1 MVCAKSL
8 MEHALGAQ
16 WECDNHTFGVDC
28 SLTCGNC
35 ANGELCNHVDGSC
48 PYGCDSGWFGRM
60 CNEECPFGLYGT
72 NCLQNCSDNCGAP
85 GFCDRATGS
94 CNNECQN
101 GWKGNNCISAN
112 GNEGLSAFSN
122 VYANVNGNGMRDLSA
137 TVEQSDFHTGTQ
149 DEMSEREDP
158 REESSIFS
166 TEDILKDNHS
176 HIKLISEIKMH
187 ELHTSICANGSGFKE
202 EFALLPVGEHHA
214 CCVGKEQEN
223 MSKNRYKTIF
233 PYDHSRVILKTP
245 IDCSNYINANF
256 IKDSDEKIAYIA
268 TQGPKNSTMN
278 DFWKMVWQE
287 NVTQIVMLTN
297 LMENGKIKCNQY
309 WPESTYDEFYSD
321 IKIRKYEERHFAFY
335 LIRKFTM
342 SHSEE
347 SRIVTQYHYTKWP
360 DHSTPDPLSLVV
372 FHSHV
377 LRTRTEES
385 EAPMLVH
392 CSAGIGRTG
401 TYIAFDAL
409 CKEGK
414 SKGTINVAG
423 YIKVMR
429 SCRMNMVQTY
439 EQYNAI
445 YLALTE
451 EFKAP
456 VHTKSIIAFGESMKH
471 FFGEDSSDHVIFQKE
486 FKSLSDIKSAYNE
499 GDFRDAP
506 LHTVNT
512 EEEEL
517 LRLDRYN
524 LYLTSTV
531 YNRGYYINAIYV
543 SSFLEENAFI
553 VTQYPSEDGAVDFLR
568 MLIDNE
574 SDTVICM
581 DPLAEIESSTS
592 WLPEPLLIKLVGPY
606 SLQHDGGSEID
617 VKVTSAKIL
626 DGREPTHS
634 MKIVQPTGSLKSIQD
649 TASLRSLVSY
659 VMHLSTENPI
669 TIVSK

>member
-1 MVCAKSL
+1 MTIAAPVITILIVGIMYKSL
-8 MEHALGAQ
+8 QTLRKKARVNLTALQTYEMETDAL
-16 WECDNHTFGVDC
+16 T
-28 SLTCGNC
+28 
-35 ANGELCNHVDGSC
+35 
-48 PYGCDSGWFGRM
+48 
-60 CNEECPFGLYGT
+60 
-72 NCLQNCSDNCGAP
+72 
-85 GFCDRATGS
+85 
-94 CNNECQN
+94 
-101 GWKGNNCISAN
+101 N
-112 GNEGLSAFSN
+112 GNEDLSAFSN

-137 TVEQSDFHTGTQ
+137 TVEQSDFHTGTR

-158 REESSIFS
+158 REESSIFL
-166 TEDILKDNHS
+166 TDDILKDNHS

-187 ELHTSICANGSGFKE
+187 ELHTSIVANGSIFKE

-214 CCVGKEQEN
+214 CCVGKEQDN

-233 PYDHSRVILKTP
+233 P
-245 IDCSNYINANF
+245 C
-256 IKDSDEKIAYIA
+256 
-268 TQGPKNSTMN
+268 PKNSTMT

-309 WPESTYDEFYSD
+309 WPEGTYDEFYSD
-321 IKIRKYEERHFAFY
+321 IKISKFEEKHFAFY
-335 LIRKFTM
+335 VIRKFTM
-342 SHSEE
+342 THSEE
-347 SRIVTQYHYTKWP
+347 FRIVTQYHYTKWP

-385 EAPMLVH
+385 EAPTIVH

-439 EQYNAI
+439 EQYKAI

-456 VHTKSIIAFGESMKH
+456 VHTKSIIAFVESMKH

-486 FKSLSDIKSAYNE
+486 FKSLSDIKPAYNE
-499 GDFRDAP
+499 GDFRDAL
-506 LHTVNT
+506 LHT
-512 EEEEL
+512 
-517 LRLDRYN
+517 
-524 LYLTSTV
+524 
-531 YNRGYYINAIYV
+531 
-543 SSFLEENAFI
+543 SFLEENAFI
-553 VTQYPSEDGAVDFLR
+553 VTKYPSEDGAVDFLR
-568 MLIDNE
+568 MLIDYE

-592 WLPEPLLIKLVGPY
+592 WLPEPLLIKLVGLY
-606 SLQHDGGSEID
+606 SLQHEGGSEID
-617 VKVTSAKIL
+617 VKVTNVKIL
-626 DGREPTHS
+626 DERESTHS
-634 MKIVQPTGSLKSIQD
+634 IKIVQPTGLLTSIED
-649 TASLRSLVSY
+649 TACLRSLVSY
-659 VMHLSTENPI
+659 AIHIPTENPV
-669 TIVSK
+669 TIVSKDGASLCGVFCAVFNCIQQINMDDSVDVFTTVRQLQTRRPEFCSTLDEYTLVYKSVKDFIETTSEHVYSNL